1 MYFLQESGEHLRL
14 RYVKAPYGP
23 YADNLRHVLQKVEGH
38 LLTGYGYGGDSP
50 DKRIELVPG
59 AMADAEAF
67 LASEQQT
74 HQRLSRVSELVEG
87 FETPFGLE
95 LLATVHW
102 VATREGATK
111 LDEVV
116 TKTYEWNSR
125 KRQFST
131 NQIEIAL
138 NALRLKGWLA

>member
-1 MYFLQESGEHLRL
+1 MNYPMPQMTPEHVALVIL
-14 RYVKAPYGP
+14 VGRYLSALMDPFIT
-23 YADNLRHVLQKVEGH
+23 L
-38 LLTGYGYGGDSP
+38 LLTGYGDGGDSP
-50 DKRIELVPG
+50 DKRIELVTG

-67 LASEQQT
+67 LATEQQT

-102 VATREGATK
+102 VATREGATN
-111 LDEVV
+111 LDEIVSR
-116 TKTYEWNSR
+116 TYEWNSR

-138 NALRLKGWLA
+138 DALRSKGWLA